1 MKLLP
6 MVPTGAR
13 AAAARTLATATIDH
27 VDDEGVV
34 HVAIDGDV
42 VAAQI
47 AVPLGTAAPVLTAGA
62 PVVVL
67 VEPDGQGAPVIVST
81 VLARLPGADAPPPV
95 VELAAQSC
103 VVLRCGEASISL
115 HADGTI
121 ELHGERIDSHAE
133 GIQRIKGAQVRI
145 N

>member
-6 MVPTGAR
+6 MVPVGAR
-13 AAAARTLATATIDH
+13 PPTAPVLATATIAH
-27 VDDEGVV
+27 VDDDGVV
-34 HVAIDGDV
+34 HVELGETIVPAGI
-42 VAAQI
+42 AA
-47 AVPLGTAAPVLTAGA
+47 PLGTAPPSFAPGT

-67 VEPDGQGAPVIVST
+67 VDPDRTRPPVIVST
-81 VLARLPGADAPPPV
+81 ILARLPAPAPAPEI
-95 VELAAQSC
+95 VEIAAGRS

-115 HADGTI
+115 HADGTV